1 MLMKSIILNEYT
13 KIWSYT
19 AFRVIILLH
28 FILFF
33 LVVLVTS
40 RLDITIP
47 GFSTDYLYQFPNIWE
62 FFPWVASWFNLLLA
76 ILIIVMTGNEYTF
89 RTFRQ
94 HVIDGLSRS
103 DLLTGKVFLIITI
116 AIYSMLMVLLFSLLF
131 GFIFTRDMTAGLFV
145 KKTYILLVYFVQ
157 AVAYMSTGFLLA
169 ILFRNTALAIVL
181 FILYRLIIEPVVRLF
196 FPPEARLYFPMKV
209 ISNLTPMPEFLSISS
224 GNKADP
230 GNVDTLNLREIGIL
244 AEDLPVYLNL
254 LLALGYTA
262 LFIGLAWLLLRR
274 RNL

>member
-1 MLMKSIILNEYT
+1 MKSLILNEFT
-13 KIWSYT
+13 KIWSYG
-19 AFRVIILLH
+19 AFRIIILLH

-40 RLDITIP
+40 QLDITIP

-76 ILIIVMTGNEYTF
+76 ILIIVITGNEYTF

-94 HVIDGLSRS
+94 HVIDGLSRTN
-103 DLLTGKVFLIITI
+103 LLTGKGFLIAAI

-131 GFIFTRDMTAGLFV
+131 GFIFTRDLTVAVFV
-145 KKTYILLVYFVQ
+145 KKTYMLLVYFVQ
-157 AVAYMSTGFLLA
+157 ALAYMSAGFLLA

-196 FPPEARLYFPMKV
+196 FQPEVRLFFPMKV

-224 GNKADP
+224 GNQTDP
-230 GNVDTLNLREIGIL
+230 GNVDTLNLREMGIL
-244 AEDLPVYLNL
+244 VEDLPVYLNL
-254 LLALGYTA
+254 LLALGYTS
-262 LFIGLAWLLLRR
+262 LFIFLAWLLLKK

>member
-1 MLMKSIILNEYT
+1 MKSNFLNEFT
-13 KIWSYT
+13 KTWSYR
-19 AFRVIILLH
+19 AFQVIILLP

-76 ILIIVMTGNEYTF
+76 ILIIVMTGNEYSF

-94 HVIDGLSRS
+94 HVIDGFSRT
-103 DLLTGKVFLIITI
+103 DLLTGKGFLIVAI
-116 AIYSMLMVLLFSLLF
+116 AIYSMLMVLIFSLLF
-131 GFIFTRDMTAGLFV
+131 GFIFTRDLTTALFV
-145 KKTYILLVYFVQ
+145 EKTYVLLVYFIQ
-157 AVAYMSTGFLLA
+157 ALAYMSAGFLLA

-181 FILYRLIIEPVVRLF
+181 FITYRLVIEPVLRLF

-224 GNKADP
+224 GNQTDP
-230 GNVDTLNLREIGIL
+230 GNVDTLSLREMGIL
-244 AEDLPVYLNL
+244 AEDLPIYLNML
-254 LLALGYTA
+254 LSLGYIT
-262 LFIGLAWLLLRR
+262 LFIFLAWLLLKK

>member
-1 MLMKSIILNEYT
+1 MPMKSIILNEYT
-13 KIWSYT
+13 KIWSYM

-103 DLLTGKVFLIITI
+103 DLLTGKGFLIIAI
-116 AIYSMLMVLLFSLLF
+116 AVYSMLMVLLFSLLF
-131 GFIFTRDMTAGLFV
+131 GFIFTRDLTAALFV

-181 FILYRLIIEPVVRLF
+181 FILLRLIIEPVFRLF
-196 FPPEARLYFPMKV
+196 FPPGARLYFPMKA

-224 GNKADP
+224 GNQADA
-230 GNVDTLNLREIGIL
+230 GNADALNLREMGIL

-254 LLALGYTA
+254 ILALGYTA

>member
-1 MLMKSIILNEYT
+1 MPMKSIILNEYT

-103 DLLTGKVFLIITI
+103 DLLTGKVFLIIAI

-181 FILYRLIIEPVVRLF
+181 FILYRLIIEPVFRLF

>member
-1 MLMKSIILNEYT
+1 MPMKSIILNEYT

-103 DLLTGKVFLIITI
+103 DLLTGKVLLIIAI
-116 AIYSMLMVLLFSLLF
+116 AVYSMLMVLLFSLLF

-181 FILYRLIIEPVVRLF
+181 FILYRLIIEPVFRLF

-230 GNVDTLNLREIGIL
+230 GNVDTLNLREMGIL

-254 LLALGYTA
+254 LLALGYTT

>member
-1 MLMKSIILNEYT
+1 MPMKSIILNEYT
-13 KIWSYT
+13 KIWSYM

-76 ILIIVMTGNEYTF
+76 ILIILMTGNEYTF

-94 HVIDGLSRS
+94 HVIDGLSRF
-103 DLLTGKVFLIITI
+103 DLLTGKVFLIIAI
-116 AIYSMLMVLLFSLLF
+116 AVYSMLMVLLFSLLF
-131 GFIFTRDMTAGLFV
+131 GFVFTRDMTAGLFV

-181 FILYRLIIEPVVRLF
+181 FILYRLIIEPVFRLF

-230 GNVDTLNLREIGIL
+230 GNVDTLNLREMGIL
-244 AEDLPVYLNL
+244 AEDLPVCLNL

>member
-1 MLMKSIILNEYT
+1 MPMKSIILNEYT
-13 KIWSYT
+13 KIWSYM

-103 DLLTGKVFLIITI
+103 DLLTGKGFLIITI
-116 AIYSMLMVLLFSLLF
+116 AVYSMLMVLLFSLLF
-131 GFIFTRDMTAGLFV
+131 GFIFTRDLTAALFL

-169 ILFRNTALAIVL
+169 ILFRNTALAIIL
-181 FILYRLIIEPVVRLF
+181 FILYRLIIEPVFRLF
-196 FPPEARLYFPMKV
+196 FPQGARLYFPMKV

-224 GNKADP
+224 GNQADA
-230 GNVDTLNLREIGIL
+230 GNADALNLREMGLL

-254 LLALGYTA
+254 VLAIGYTS
-262 LFIGLAWLLLRR
+262 LFIFLAWLLLRR
-274 RNL
+274 RNM

>member
-1 MLMKSIILNEYT
+1 MKSIILNEYT

-116 AIYSMLMVLLFSLLF
+116 V
-131 GFIFTRDMTAGLFV
+131 
-145 KKTYILLVYFVQ
+145 
-157 AVAYMSTGFLLA
+157 
-169 ILFRNTALAIVL
+169 
-181 FILYRLIIEPVVRLF
+181 
-196 FPPEARLYFPMKV
+196 
-209 ISNLTPMPEFLSISS
+209 
-224 GNKADP
+224 
-230 GNVDTLNLREIGIL
+230 
-244 AEDLPVYLNL
+244 
-254 LLALGYTA
+254 
-262 LFIGLAWLLLRR
+262 
-274 RNL
+274 

>member
-1 MLMKSIILNEYT
+1 
-13 KIWSYT
+13 
-19 AFRVIILLH
+19 LLH

-40 RLDITIP
+40 RLNITVP
-47 GFSTDYLYQFPNIWE
+47 GFSTDYLYQFPNIWG

-94 HVIDGLSRS
+94 HVVDGFSRS
-103 DLLTGKVFLIITI
+103 QLLSGKGFLILMIGV
-116 AIYSMLMVLLFSLLF
+116 YSLLMVLLFSLVF
-131 GFIFTRDMTAGLFV
+131 GFIFSSDYSDGAFFN
-145 KKTYILLVYFVQ
+145 KTYIMLVYFVQ
-157 AVAYMSTGFLLA
+157 AIAYMSAGFFLA

-181 FILYRLIIEPVVRLF
+181 FILYRLIIEPVFRLF
-196 FPPEARLYFPMKV
+196 FPPEARMYFPMKV

-224 GNKADP
+224 GNKQGTD
-230 GNVDTLNLREIGIL
+230 GVDNLSFREMGL
-244 AEDLPVYLNL
+244 MAEDLPVYLNL

-262 LFIGLAWLLLRR
+262 IFISLAYLLLRK

>member
-1 MLMKSIILNEYT
+1 MKSIILNEFT
-13 KIWSYT
+13 KIWSYR

-103 DLLTGKVFLIITI
+103 DLLTGKGFLIIAI
-116 AIYSMLMVLLFSLLF
+116 AVYSMLMVLLFSLLF
-131 GFIFTRDMTAGLFV
+131 GFIFTRDLTAALFV

-169 ILFRNTALAIVL
+169 ILFRNTALAIIL
-181 FILYRLIIEPVVRLF
+181 FILLRLIIEPVFRLF
-196 FPPEARLYFPMKV
+196 FPPGARLYFPMKA

-224 GNKADP
+224 GNQADA
-230 GNVDTLNLREIGIL
+230 GNADALNLREMGIL

-254 LLALGYTA
+254 ILALGYTA
-262 LFIGLAWLLLRR
+262 LFLGLAWLLLRR

>member
-1 MLMKSIILNEYT
+1 MPMKSIILNEYT
-13 KIWSYT
+13 KIWSYM

-103 DLLTGKVFLIITI
+103 DLLTGKGFLIIAI
-116 AIYSMLMVLLFSLLF
+116 AVYSMLMVLLFSLLF
-131 GFIFTRDMTAGLFV
+131 GFIFTKDLTAALFV

-181 FILYRLIIEPVVRLF
+181 FILLRLIIEPVFRLF
-196 FPPEARLYFPMKV
+196 FPPGARLYFPMKA

-224 GNKADP
+224 GNQADP
-230 GNVDTLNLREIGIL
+230 GNADALNLREMGIL

-254 LLALGYTA
+254 ILALGYTT

>member
-1 MLMKSIILNEYT
+1 MPMKSIILNEYT

-47 GFSTDYLYQFPNIWE
+47 GFSTNYLYQFPNIWE

-103 DLLTGKVFLIITI
+103 DLLTGKVFLIIAI

-145 KKTYILLVYFVQ
+145 RKTYILLVYFVQ

-181 FILYRLIIEPVVRLF
+181 FILYRLIIEPVFRLF

-224 GNKADP
+224 GNQADP
-230 GNVDTLNLREIGIL
+230 GNVDTLNLREMGIL

>member
-1 MLMKSIILNEYT
+1 MRSIILNEIT
-13 KIWSYT
+13 KTWSYR

-28 FILFF
+28 FTLFF

-40 RLDITIP
+40 RMDITIP
-47 GFSTDYLYQFPNIWE
+47 GFSTKTLYQFPNIWE
-62 FFPWVASWFNLLLA
+62 FFPWIASWFNLLLA
-76 ILIIVMTGNEYTF
+76 ILIIIMTGNEYTF

-94 HVIDGLSRS
+94 HVVDGLSRIQ
-103 DLLTGKVFLIITI
+103 LLSGKGFLILMV
-116 AIYSMLMVLLFSLLF
+116 AVYSVLMVLLFSLVF
-131 GFIFTRDMTAGLFV
+131 GFIFSSDYSGGAFV

-157 AVAYMSTGFLLA
+157 AIAYMSAGFFLA
-169 ILFRNTALAIVL
+169 VLFRNTALAIVL
-181 FILYRLIIEPVVRLF
+181 FILYRLIIEPVIRLF

-224 GNKADP
+224 GNQAGID
-230 GNVDTLNLREIGIL
+230 GVDTLSFREMGL
-244 AEDLPVYLNL
+244 MAEDLPVYLNL

-262 LFIGLAWLLLRR
+262 IFISLAYLLLRK

>member
-1 MLMKSIILNEYT
+1 MPMKSIILNEFT
-13 KIWSYT
+13 KIWSYM

-40 RLDITIP
+40 RLDITVP

-103 DLLTGKVFLIITI
+103 DLLTGKGFLIIAI

-131 GFIFTRDMTAGLFV
+131 GFIFTKDLTAALFV

-181 FILYRLIIEPVVRLF
+181 FILLRLIIEPVFRLF
-196 FPPEARLYFPMKV
+196 FPPAARLYFPMKV

-224 GNKADP
+224 GNQADP
-230 GNVDTLNLREIGIL
+230 GNVDALNLREMGIL

-254 LLALGYTA
+254 LLSIGYTA

>member
-1 MLMKSIILNEYT
+1 MKSIILIEFT
-13 KIWSYT
+13 KIWSYR

-94 HVIDGLSRS
+94 HVIDGFSRS
-103 DLLTGKVFLIITI
+103 DLLTGKAFLILAI
-116 AIYSMLMVLLFSLLF
+116 AVYSMLMVLLFSLLF
-131 GFIFTRDMTAGLFV
+131 GFVFTRELTASLFV
-145 KKTYILLVYFVQ
+145 RKTYILLVYFVQ
-157 AVAYMSTGFLLA
+157 ALAYMSAGFLLA
-169 ILFRNTALAIVL
+169 ILFRNTALAIIL
-181 FILYRLIIEPVVRLF
+181 FILYRLIIEPVFRLF
-196 FPPEARLYFPMKV
+196 FPKEARLYFPMKV
-209 ISNLTPMPEFLSISS
+209 ISNLTPMPEFLSIAS
-224 GNKADP
+224 GNQKDP
-230 GNVDTLNLREIGIL
+230 AGVDTLNLREMGL
-244 AEDLPVYLNL
+244 MVEDLPVYLNL
-254 LLALGYTA
+254 MLAIGYMS
-262 LFIGLAWLLLRR
+262 LFIFLAWLLLRR

>member
-1 MLMKSIILNEYT
+1 MPMKSIILNEYT
-13 KIWSYT
+13 KIWSYM

-103 DLLTGKVFLIITI
+103 DLLTGKGFLIIAI
-116 AIYSMLMVLLFSLLF
+116 AVYSMLMVLLFSLLF
-131 GFIFTRDMTAGLFV
+131 GFIFTRDLTAALFV

-181 FILYRLIIEPVVRLF
+181 FILLRLIIEPVFRLF
-196 FPPEARLYFPMKV
+196 FPPGARLYFPMKA

-224 GNKADP
+224 GNQADP
-230 GNVDTLNLREIGIL
+230 GNADTLNLREMGIL

-254 LLALGYTA
+254 ILALGYTA

>member
-1 MLMKSIILNEYT
+1 MPMKSIILNEYT
-13 KIWSYT
+13 KIWSYM

-33 LVVLVTS
+33 MVVLVTS

-103 DLLTGKVFLIITI
+103 DLLTGKGFLIIAI
-116 AIYSMLMVLLFSLLF
+116 AVYSMLMVLLFSLLF
-131 GFIFTRDMTAGLFV
+131 GFIFTRDLTAALFV

-181 FILYRLIIEPVVRLF
+181 FILLRLIIEPVFRLF
-196 FPPEARLYFPMKV
+196 FPPGARLYFPMKA

-224 GNKADP
+224 GNQADP
-230 GNVDTLNLREIGIL
+230 GNADSLNLREMGIL

-254 LLALGYTA
+254 ILALGYTA

>member
-1 MLMKSIILNEYT
+1 MLMKSVILNEYT

-19 AFRVIILLH
+19 AFRIIILLH

-116 AIYSMLMVLLFSLLF
+116 AVYSMLMVLLFSLLF

-145 KKTYILLVYFVQ
+145 NKTYILLVYFVQ

-181 FILYRLIIEPVVRLF
+181 FILYRLIIEPVFRLF

-244 AEDLPVYLNL
+244 AEDLPVFLNL

-262 LFIGLAWLLLRR
+262 LFIGLAWLLLRK

>member
-1 MLMKSIILNEYT
+1 MRSIFLNEIT
-13 KIWSYT
+13 KTWSYK
-19 AFRVIILLH
+19 AFRVIIILH

-40 RLDITIP
+40 RMNITIP

-76 ILIIVMTGNEYTF
+76 ILIVVMTGNEYAF

-94 HVIDGLSRS
+94 HVVDGVSRS
-103 DLLTGKVFLIITI
+103 QLLSGKAFLILMI
-116 AIYSMLMVLLFSLLF
+116 AVYSLLMVLIFSLIF
-131 GFIFTRDMTAGLFV
+131 GFIFSNDYSDGAFLG
-145 KKTYILLVYFVQ
+145 KTYILLVYFVQ
-157 AVAYMSTGFLLA
+157 AIAYMSAGFLLA
-169 ILFRNTALAIVL
+169 VLFRNTALAIVL
-181 FILYRLIIEPVVRLF
+181 FILYRLVIEPVFRLF

-224 GNKADP
+224 GNQTGAEE
-230 GNVDTLNLREIGIL
+230 VDTLSFREMGL
-244 AEDLPVYLNL
+244 MAEDLPVYANL
-254 LLALGYTA
+254 LLALGYTSI
-262 LFIGLAWLLLRR
+262 FIGLAWLLLRK

>member
-1 MLMKSIILNEYT
+1 MQSIVLNEYT
-13 KIWSYT
+13 KIRSYK

-76 ILIIVMTGNEYTF
+76 ILVIVMTGNEYTF

-94 HVIDGLSRS
+94 HVIDGLSRF
-103 DLLTGKVFLIITI
+103 DLLAGKGFLILAI
-116 AIYSMLMVLLFSLLF
+116 AIYSMGMVLIFSLLF
-131 GFIFTRDMTAGLFV
+131 GFIFTRDLSASDFIS
-145 KKTYILLVYFVQ
+145 KTYILLVYFVQ
-157 AVAYMSTGFLLA
+157 AVAYMSAGFLLV
-169 ILFRNTALAIVL
+169 IGFRNTALAIVL
-181 FILYRLIIEPVVRLF
+181 FILYRLIIEPVFRLF
-196 FPPEARLYFPMKV
+196 FPQEFRRYFPMKV
-209 ISNLTPMPEFLSISS
+209 ISNLTPMPEFLSIAS
-224 GNKADP
+224 GNDPDP
-230 GNVDTLNLREIGIL
+230 GNVDSLNLREMGL
-244 AEDLPVYLNL
+244 MAEDLPVYLNL
-254 LLALGYTA
+254 ILAIGYTA
-262 LFIGLAWLLLRR
+262 LFIFLAWLLLRR

>member
-116 AIYSMLMVLLFSLLF
+116 AVYSMLMVLLFSLLF

-181 FILYRLIIEPVVRLF
+181 FILYRLIIEPVFRLF
-196 FPPEARLYFPMKV
+196 FPQGARLYFPMKV

>member
-103 DLLTGKVFLIITI
+103 DLLTGKVFLIIAI